1 MFRLRRVSV
10 AKRITPKKTP
20 SKKVAPKKAVA
31 KKTAAKKTAPK
42 EAAAGS
48 PIEQSAP
55 KTTRADTSDRRD
67 PPEAT
72 GIVIKAAVEHGSDT
86 TTFGESV
93 VAATPAA
100 SGKKKG
106 SIPERTRDAMPN
118 RIDIH

>member
-31 KKTAAKKTAPK
+31 KKTAAKQ
-42 EAAAGS
+42 AAAGL
-48 PIEQSAP
+48 PTEQSAP
-55 KTTRADTSDRRD
+55 KPTRGDTSDRRE

-72 GIVIKAAVEHGSDT
+72 GMAIKAAVEHGSDT
-86 TTFGESV
+86 TTSGVSV
-93 VAATPAA
+93 DAATPAA

-106 SIPERTRDAMPN
+106 GITGRTLDAMPD
-118 RIDIH
+118 RI